1 MENIELRVATIRKII
16 DMLNN
21 CSKYVELCEYLGV
34 NNNFEELKELRQ
46 EINYYELDDMV
57 DYLLEKIGD
66 DKNGIK

>member
-1 MENIELRVATIRKII
+1 MENVELRVATIRKIV

-34 NNNFEELKELRQ
+34 NKQNEKLKELRK

-57 DYLLEKIGD
+57 DYLLEILGD
-66 DKNGIK
+66 